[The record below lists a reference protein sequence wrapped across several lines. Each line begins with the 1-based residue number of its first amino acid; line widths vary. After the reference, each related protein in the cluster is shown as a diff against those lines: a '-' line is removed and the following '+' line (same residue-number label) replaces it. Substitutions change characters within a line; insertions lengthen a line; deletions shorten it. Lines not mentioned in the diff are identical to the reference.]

1 MELDR
6 LQFQVKQSIKH
17 QQSILSTLAAPH
29 SDLGGNLSQTLH
41 VYLHKLMFLITL
53 TYIAQD
59 AIGGVL
65 RNGQLGWT
73 ALGSH
78 ISVVF
83 LKTGNRV
90 SSYNFE
96 SFP

>member
-1 MELDR
+1 M
-6 LQFQVKQSIKH
+6 F
-17 QQSILSTLAAPH
+17 
-29 SDLGGNLSQTLH
+29 SQ
-41 VYLHKLMFLITL
+41 
-53 TYIAQD
+53 IAQD
-59 AIGGVL
+59 TIGGVL

-78 ISVVF
+78 IAIVF

-96 SFP
+96 SSPYVFLCF

>member
-6 LQFQVKQSIKH
+6 LQFSIKQSIKH
-17 QQSILSTLAAPH
+17 QQSILNTLAATPH
-29 SDLGGNLSQTLH
+29 SDLGGNLSQKLI
-41 VYLHKLMFLITL
+41 YLPKKIFLIPFTQ
-53 TYIAQD
+53 IAQD
-59 AIGGVL
+59 TIGGVL

-78 ISVVF
+78 IAVVC

-90 SSYNFE
+90 SCYNFE
-96 SFP
+96 SLP